1 MAAVQQT
8 FGSPLATVDNVLSN
22 SANATI
28 REGGLLSAA
37 VAGFQQA
44 PIRYT
49 VSTLFITFLV
59 YLYRLSIPE
68 VDSKEPPI
76 MLPRIP
82 FIGHL
87 VGLIR
92 NQAEYYTSLHK
103 KTGASIATLPILGGK
118 TYAIWDPALV
128 QSALRQKTLSFEPF
142 AVDFLQ
148 TMLGMKEDSYKAFR
162 EKPELVLEFFDAL
175 HVSVR
180 GEPLHRMNANALNYI
195 SSRLDAMKGS
205 AKIPVDN
212 FYLWLRELM
221 TMATTTALM
230 GQKNPLLHDRKL
242 VDDLW
247 AWENAIPR
255 MLITPWHSVTNAEA
269 FRSREKLQKALG
281 EYYATRGD
289 LEETVAAV
297 TSARAAVLRKYG
309 LPDSEIG
316 RFEASLLQLATG
328 NTIPTT
334 FWMVA
339 NVFTRFDV
347 VERLRTELDP
357 LAVRR
362 EGSDVVTINITKFED
377 MCPLLVSC
385 YRESIRLSNHA
396 LCVRRVMEETV
407 ISNGRGDSYVL
418 KKGSDVQIP
427 AGFTHRAE
435 DVWGANAGQYEA
447 DRFVNRQAKLSAQ
460 AEKNKRASYIPF
472 GGGKHLCP
480 GRNFAFA
487 EILGA
492 AASLI
497 LAFDMSSDGNGA
509 PVKLPEMATTTIM
522 GGASKPDKQGEGMSL
537 VIKRRPGWE
546 NVKFEFEV
554 VGGADSQKPSFDPLT
569 S

>member
-1 MAAVQQT
+1 MAAAVQNPILN
-8 FGSPLATVDNVLSN
+8 SPMAVVENVVSAANGTSTRDAGGVLA
-22 SANATI
+22 
-28 REGGLLSAA
+28 AA
-37 VAGFQQA
+37 VAGFQEA

-49 VSTLFITFLV
+49 VSTLLVTILV
-59 YLYRLSIPE
+59 YLYRKSIPE
-68 VDSKEPPI
+68 LDAKEPPV

-87 VGLIR
+87 VGMIR

-103 KTGASIATLPILGGK
+103 KTGAAIATLPILGGK

-148 TMLGMKEDSYKAFR
+148 TMLGMKEDSYRAFR
-162 EKPELVLEFFDAL
+162 EKPELVIEFFDAL
-175 HVSVR
+175 HFTVR

-195 SSRLDAMKGS
+195 SSRLDAMKGTR
-205 AKIPVDN
+205 KIPVDN

-230 GQKNPLLHDRKL
+230 GDKNPLLHDGKL

-247 AWENAIPR
+247 CWENAIPK
-255 MLITPWHSVTNAEA
+255 MLITPWHSVTNADA

-281 EYYATRGD
+281 DYYADRGD
-289 LEETVAAV
+289 HHESAAAV

-328 NTIPTT
+328 NTVPTT

-347 VERLRTELDP
+347 VERLRAELEP
-357 LAVRR
+357 LAQRK
-362 EGSDVVTINITKFED
+362 EGRNIVTINITKFDET
-377 MCPLLVSC
+377 CPLLVSC

-407 ISNGRGDSYVL
+407 ISNGKGDSFLL

-427 AGFTHRAE
+427 AGFTHRTE
-435 DVWGANAGQYEA
+435 EVWGANAAEYEA
-447 DRFVNRQAKLSAQ
+447 DRFVGRQAKLSAQ
-460 AEKNKRASYIPF
+460 AEKNKRNSYIPF

-487 EILGA
+487 EILGTA
-492 AASLI
+492 AALI

-522 GGASKPDKQGEGMSL
+522 GGASKPDKQGEGMNL
-537 VIKRRPGWE
+537 VIRRRPGWE

-554 VGGADSQKPSFDPLT
+554 VGSAQP
-569 S
+569 